1 MDAMNVFG
9 AVTGIAV
16 GVLQLVLLSAVSA
29 RITGVRKDGLSV
41 GALAAIKLGVY
52 LAASARLYCSSG
64 TVFCPAGS
72 VMPSVWRAPPFL
84 RQFAAESDLC
94 GMIRGDGKYSC

>member
-52 LAASARLYCSSG
+52 LIASAAVILFFRDNLLSCGIGYAVG
-64 TVFCPAGS
+64 MAGAA
-72 VMPSVWRAPPFL
+72 V
-84 RQFAAESDLC
+84 FAAFS
-94 GMIRGDGKYSC
+94 GRK

>member
-41 GALAAIKLGVY
+41 GALAAIQLGVY
-52 LAASARLYCSSG
+52 LAASAAVILFVRDSLLSCGIGYAVG
-64 TVFCPAGS
+64 MAGAA
-72 VMPSVWRAPPFL
+72 V
-84 RQFAAESDLC
+84 FAAIC
-94 GMIRGDGKYSC
+94 GRK

>member
-9 AVTGIAV
+9 AVAGVAV

-52 LAASARLYCSSG
+52 LAASAAVILFFRNSLLSCGIGYAVG
-64 TVFCPAGS
+64 MAGAA
-72 VMPSVWRAPPFL
+72 V
-84 RQFAAESDLC
+84 FAAIC
-94 GMIRGDGKYSC
+94 GRK